1 MSTQAI
7 EIPFLT
13 RRDKVVDWRKN
24 YLAATALLNAEQQLR
39 LFPVYAGKNADEGE
53 RMMID
58 FCSKK
63 TTVKLALDEL
73 EVLRDGEP
81 PKLTLINRFY
91 ETTPILSSYKSFFF
105 ELIHAG
111 NKAGVSCQMVM
122 LRYLSLCPGGQK
134 FYDSNKAEID
144 KAEMN
149 EGQAVALY
157 KLFAPRLDT
166 LSGTSKDVEIKEESG
181 FSAFMSEQVDVP
193 VWARELK
200 EEIQVMQ
207 RTLSTVTGDSY
218 SYKSDSED
226 EVMYTNKSSGSSSF
240 LQNGNKKKRII
251 CSSCSK
257 PGHEAENCWV
267 KCMICS
273 GKGHHSKVCPSK
285 TFDKK
290 KSKRPS

>member
-24 YLAATALLNAEQQLR
+24 YIAATALLTAEQQLR
-39 LFPVYAGKNADEGE
+39 LFPVYASKDADEGE
-53 RMMID
+53 RVMID

-63 TTVKLALDEL
+63 TSVLLALDEL
-73 EVLRDGEP
+73 EVLRDGAP

-91 ETTPILSSYKSFFF
+91 ETTPILSNYKSFLF
-105 ELIHAG
+105 EVIHSG
-111 NKAGVSCQMVM
+111 KKAGVSCQMAM

-134 FYDSNKAEID
+134 FYDNNKTEID
-144 KAEMN
+144 KADMN
-149 EGQAVALY
+149 EGQAIALY

-166 LSGTSKDVEIKEESG
+166 LSGTSKGAEIKEESVC
-181 FSAFMSEQVDVP
+181 AFMSEQVDIP
-193 VWARELK
+193 VWAREIK
-200 EEIQVMQ
+200 EEIHNMQ

-218 SYKSDSED
+218 SCKSDSEN
-226 EVMYTNKSSGSSSF
+226 EVMYTNKSSGF

-257 PGHEAENCWV
+257 PGHDAVDCWV

-273 GKGHHSKVCPSK
+273 GKGHQSKVCPSK